1 MIMVLALCMLI
12 SQVSSLKIIDKYD
25 EVLLIV
31 NRHAKVKKK
40 MH

>member
-25 EVLLIV
+25 EVILTGNV
-31 NRHAKVKKK
+31 KVKK
-40 MH
+40 